1 MNRAV
6 LYVIAFMVGAVVC
19 QGRALA
25 EGGCPAWLLPR
36 SSLEKLLIESPT
48 GLFPDFYS
56 SPVFPFVINLT
67 EQTVR
72 IELKEMTAV
81 QAQHVLD
88 KSREENPA
96 AVFIVHVTAR

>member
-6 LYVIAFMVGAVVC
+6 LYVIAFMLGAVVC
-19 QGRALA
+19 QGRAVA
-25 EGGCPAWLLPR
+25 EGDCPEWLLPR

-56 SPVFPFVINLT
+56 SPVFPFVIDST

-72 IELKEMTAV
+72 IELKEMTV
-81 QAQHVLD
+81 AQRNIFLI
-88 KSREENPA
+88 KAERRIPLQYSLC
-96 AVFIVHVTAR
+96 T